1 MSGRRSILKYEKEMK
16 SDTGSR
22 RLDTGNEILLSERI
36 GVELYSLSLRER
48 LEKYSSENSHS
59 ERMQYDSPQYSRD
72 SYLIYQETRSKVLPS
87 TMDESSQITK

>member
-22 RLDTGNEILLSERI
+22 RLGTGNEILLSERI
-36 GVELYSLSLRER
+36 GVELYSLSLREG
-48 LEKYSSENSHS
+48 LEKSSSENSHS

-72 SYLIYQETRSKVLPS
+72 SCLIYPETRSKVLPS
-87 TMDESSQITK
+87 TMDESSQITG